1 MIRYDLKCAEGHSFD
16 SWFQSSSA
24 YDKLA
29 AAGMVACAICGGTK
43 VEKAIM
49 APRVSTSDKA
59 TPKTPAHPA
68 TEDTQAPAPKLTDTA
83 SDTEK
88 MLSEMRKHIEKNATY
103 VGGNFAAEAR
113 AQHLGDAPERAIYGE
128 AKPEDVKK
136 LIEDDV
142 PVAPLPFTPTRKT
155 S

>member
-1 MIRYDLKCAEGHSFD
+1 MIRYDLKCAEGHTFD

-29 AAGMVACAICGGTK
+29 AAGMVSCVICGGTK

-59 TPKTPAHPA
+59 PVAPAAEPA
-68 TEDTQAPAPKLTDTA
+68 EAPAPKLTEN

-88 MLSEMRKHIEKNATY
+88 MLAEMRKHIEKNATY

-136 LIEDDV
+136 LIEDDI

>member
-29 AAGMVACAICGGTK
+29 AAGMVSCAICGSTK

-59 TPKTPAHPA
+59 AAAVP
-68 TEDTQAPAPKLTDTA
+68 TEPVEAPAPKLTDN
-83 SDTEK
+83 SKTEK
-88 MLSEMRKHIEKNATY
+88 MLAEMRKHIEKNATY

>member
-1 MIRYDLKCAEGHSFD
+1 MIRYDLKCAEGHTFD

-29 AAGMVACAICGGTK
+29 AAGMVSCVICGGTK

-59 TPKTPAHPA
+59 PVAPAAEP
-68 TEDTQAPAPKLTDTA
+68 TEAPAPKLTQN

-88 MLSEMRKHIEKNATY
+88 MLAEMRKHIEKNATY

>member
-1 MIRYDLKCAEGHSFD
+1 
-16 SWFQSSSA
+16 
-24 YDKLA
+24 
-29 AAGMVACAICGGTK
+29 MVSCVICGGTK

-59 TPKTPAHPA
+59 SVAPKVEPAPEPA
-68 TEDTQAPAPKLTDTA
+68 EAPAPKLTEN
-83 SDTEK
+83 SDAEK

>member
-1 MIRYDLKCAEGHSFD
+1 MIRYDLKCAEGHMFD

-29 AAGMVACAICGGTK
+29 AAGMVSCVICGGTK

-59 TPKTPAHPA
+59 SVAPKVEPAPEPA
-68 TEDTQAPAPKLTDTA
+68 EAPAPKLTEN
-83 SDTEK
+83 SDAEK